1 MYYTLMII
9 PLCIK
14 ANNSQFQMDK
24 FNGLYFKTDKSQ
36 IKIEFG
42 NLGIFRKHTSEQ
54 KLYQPN
60 GSIKIYTNW

>member
-1 MYYTLMII
+1 
-9 PLCIK
+9 
-14 ANNSQFQMDK
+14 MDK

-42 NLGIFRKHTSEQ
+42 NLGIFRKHTSEP

-60 GSIKIYTNW
+60 GSIKICTNW